1 MEQIN
6 LSLVETALK
15 IAVVSHTGQVR
26 RSDGSPYIVHSVM
39 VARMLDRAGFSDEV
53 VAAAL
58 VHDVLEDTKVTESEL
73 RLALGDAVVDIVFG
87 VSEETELPWE
97 ERKQKYIDRVTASG
111 EAVRAVS
118 VADKIHNA
126 ESLLAAA
133 EVMGAE
139 VWTVFNRGK
148 QQKLWFESSL
158 YDSLLPHFKHPL
170 MARYKVLIDAMKLL
184 PE

>member
-1 MEQIN
+1 MEQVTPT
-6 LSLVETALK
+6 LFERALK
-15 IAVVSHTGQVR
+15 IAVTAHAAQVR
-26 RSDGSPYIVHSVM
+26 KSDGSPYIVHPIM
-39 VARMLDRAGFSDEV
+39 VAWLVEKSGGSEAAV
-53 VAAAL
+53 IAAL
-58 VHDVLEDTKVTESEL
+58 VHDVLEDTAVTEVEL
-73 RLALGDAVVDIVFG
+73 RAALGDAVVDIVAG
-87 VSEETELPWE
+87 VSEDQSLEWE